1 MEAEMRNLNDPEWEQ
16 LARDLS
22 TRVAAVAPE
31 WTDRVDNDP
40 GITLVELFGFLA
52 ESVLARPGVSPE
64 ARTRLRSVVTL
75 LQGPTVSICADLPTP
90 SRVGYFAGQLLSPAD
105 LEDEQ
110 SYFRNKHRRHN
121 LVLHGTGIVS
131 GLDVTVEPQQ
141 NGEPLAVV
149 SAGVAIG
156 PDGEEL
162 VICDRLTSKVSPG
175 LSSAYVTL
183 YLAEH
188 AGAMQVGGQ
197 ASRIEEVA
205 EAAVRSDVPSGHLA
219 LARLKRVNGSWV
231 ADGTF
236 KPARPRGLR

>member
-1 MEAEMRNLNDPEWEQ
+1 MRNLNDPEWEQ

-40 GITLVELFGFLA
+40 GMTLVELFGFLA
-52 ESVLARPGVSPE
+52 ESVLARPGVSPD
-64 ARTRLRSVVTL
+64 ARTRLSNVVTR
-75 LQGPTVSICADLPTP
+75 LQSPTVSICTELPTP

-110 SYFRNKHRRHN
+110 DYIRNKHRRHN
-121 LVLHGTGIVS
+121 LLLHGTGIAS
-131 GLDVTVEPQQ
+131 GLGVTVEPQQ

-149 SAGVAIG
+149 SPGVAIG

-162 VICDRLTSKVSPG
+162 VVCDRLSSKITPG
-175 LSSAYVTL
+175 LSSSYVTL
-183 YLAEH
+183 HLAEH
-188 AGAMQVGGQ
+188 ASATQVGGQ

-205 EAAVRSDVPSGHLA
+205 EVAVRADVPSGHLA
-219 LARLKRVNGSWV
+219 LARVKRVNGAWV
-231 ADGTF
+231 LDGTF
-236 KPARPRGLR
+236 KPAQLRGLR

>member
-1 MEAEMRNLNDPEWEQ
+1 MRNLNDSELEQ
-16 LARDLS
+16 LTRDLS

-40 GITLVELFGFLA
+40 GMTLIELFGFLA

-64 ARTRLRSVVTL
+64 ARMRLRSVATL
-75 LQGPTVSICADLPTP
+75 LQGPAVSICAELPTP
-90 SRVGYFAGQLLSPAD
+90 SRVMYFAGQLLSPAD

-110 SYFRNKHRRHN
+110 DYIRSKHRRHN
-121 LVLHGTGIVS
+121 LLLHGTGIVS

-149 SAGVAIG
+149 SPGVAIG

-162 VICDRLTSKVSPG
+162 VVCDRLTSEMSPG
-175 LSSAYVTL
+175 LSSSYVTL
-183 YLAEH
+183 HLAER

-205 EAAVRSDVPSGHLA
+205 EAAVRADVPSGHLA
-219 LARLKRVNGSWV
+219 LARIKRVNGSWV
-231 ADGTF
+231 LDGTF
-236 KPARPRGLR
+236 KPERLRGLR

>member
-1 MEAEMRNLNDPEWEQ
+1 MRNLNDAEWEQ

-52 ESVLARPGVSPE
+52 ESVLARPGVSPD
-64 ARTRLRSVVTL
+64 ARTQLTNLVTM
-75 LQGPTVSICADLPTP
+75 LQGPTASICAALPTP
-90 SRVGYFAGQLLSPAD
+90 SRVEYFAGQLLSPAD
-105 LEDEQ
+105 LEDQ
-110 SYFRNKHRRHN
+110 QDYIRTKQRRHN
-121 LVLHGTGIVS
+121 LLLHGTGVVS

-149 SAGVAIG
+149 SPGAAIG

-162 VICDRLTSKVSPG
+162 IVCDRLTSKLSPG
-175 LSSAYVTL
+175 LSSSYVTL
-183 YLAEH
+183 NLGEH
-188 AGAMQVGGQ
+188 EAAIQVGGQ

-205 EAAVRSDVPSGHLA
+205 EATVRADVPAGHLA
-219 LARLKRVNGSWV
+219 LARLNRVNGSWV
-231 ADGTF
+231 VDATF
-236 KPARPRGLR
+236 KPARLRGS